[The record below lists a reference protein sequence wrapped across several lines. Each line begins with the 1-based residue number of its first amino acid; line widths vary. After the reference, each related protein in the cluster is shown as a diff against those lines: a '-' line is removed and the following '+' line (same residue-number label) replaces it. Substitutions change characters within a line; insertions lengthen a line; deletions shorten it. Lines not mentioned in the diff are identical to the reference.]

1 MGVIVSN
8 VQPKLWPECGKMLWK
23 YQPGSLEK
31 FRPEVIIELK
41 VIVEKCGTLVL
52 LNSVLCHTD
61 HKIATLLLEKS
72 DFCLS
77 ATVLASNLLYKQFK
91 NPDNKQSGSG

>member
-1 MGVIVSN
+1 M
-8 VQPKLWPECGKMLWK
+8 QPKLWPERGKMLWK
-23 YQPGSLEK
+23 YQRGS
-31 FRPEVIIELK
+31 FQPEVMVEL
-41 VIVEKCGTLVL
+41 IVMVEIFGTLLL

-61 HKIATLLLEKS
+61 QKISTLLLVKS
-72 DFCLS
+72 NFCLS